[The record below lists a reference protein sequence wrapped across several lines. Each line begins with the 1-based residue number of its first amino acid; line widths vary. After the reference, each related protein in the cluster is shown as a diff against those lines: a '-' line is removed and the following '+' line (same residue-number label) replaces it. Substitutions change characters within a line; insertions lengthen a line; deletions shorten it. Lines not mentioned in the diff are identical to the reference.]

1 MSDEVLDIVREHHEQ
16 SAHIDE
22 GIGRYTAYT
31 MRLKTLI
38 TTGSRYIAYS
48 SEVGEALRPLARP
61 AVVTTAYA
69 ISWAYIF
76 GDVGYTC
83 WQASKGLDKDSPTM
97 KADLAWIAARR
108 GTFQTLASLYL
119 PALTIHSIVRYSGPV
134 FAKFRSVRVRALGPS
149 ILGLLTVPLLPLIFD
164 HPVETAVENVFDSIE
179 FHIAAWK
186 GDKMAQKSLE
196 DGNLLRGYYL
206 TTPQDESENGVST
219 HLAGQLAVLGLGVDM
234 VCLPRMHR
242 LVARHA
248 ARLTPLVRP
257 AAATA
262 PQYAPT
268 APADDAPVT
277 SPALAMAARHFARRV
292 LSPSEELVYQRVSPG
307 LSHEARMRYLATR
320 WACKEAAYKAVYPH
334 LRLLATHLAVKRD
347 DSMPKPSLWLEPG
360 PHTVWRSANGASA
373 DALAESIRFHLSISH
388 DGDYVVAS
396 VLAEQP

>member
-1 MSDEVLDIVREHHEQ
+1 MSDAVLDVVREHHEQ

-48 SEVGEALRPLARP
+48 SEIGEALRPLARP
-61 AVVTTAYA
+61 AVVTAAYA

-76 GDVGYTC
+76 GDVGHTC
-83 WQASKGLDKDSPTM
+83 WQAAKGMDKDSPT
-97 KADLAWIAARR
+97 KTTDLAWIAARR

-149 ILGLLTVPLLPLIFD
+149 VLGLFTIPLLPLAFD

-196 DGNLLRGYYL
+196 EGNLLRGYYL

-248 ARLTPLVRP
+248 SRLAPLVRP
-257 AAATA
+257 TAVAA
-262 PQYAPT
+262 PQYTPV
-268 APADDAPVT
+268 APADDVPAS

-292 LSPSEELVYQRVSPG
+292 LTPSEELVYQRVAPG
-307 LSHEARMRYLATR
+307 LSHDARMRYLATR
-320 WACKEAAYKAVYPH
+320 YVAPVTGAYP
-334 LRLLATHLAVKRD
+334 
-347 DSMPKPSLWLEPG
+347 
-360 PHTVWRSANGASA
+360 
-373 DALAESIRFHLSISH
+373 DA
-388 DGDYVVAS
+388 
-396 VLAEQP
+396 P